1 VVYAAKGTDPDGNP
15 PTPDSAFM
23 VGSITKL
30 FTALVTLS
38 LVDEGLVDLDAPAI
52 DYVTRVPVPE
62 DVAVRHLLQHTSGIP
77 DYADDPSFWETVLED
92 PNRMW
97 TPEETV
103 ELIAGLEP
111 LSRPGSESHWSYSST
126 NYIVLGVLIEEVT
139 DRPFAEVL
147 RARIIEPLGMSSTYL
162 AGFEDGPGAFGAYV
176 SLSEQESVEPISF
189 DYTSKIATSA
199 WAAGGMV
206 STAPDLHTLFTA
218 LFDGQIVSADTL
230 AEMIGNPR
238 QTGLSVMGNYPDYGL
253 GIQIW
258 NRFGGRRV
266 EGLVGHDGWFAGYLT
281 LVAHAPETGMT
292 AFWVATNNWIDP
304 SPAYAAVAERVSGT
318 Q

>member
-1 VVYAAKGTDPDGNP
+1 
-15 PTPDSAFM
+15 
-23 VGSITKL
+23 L
-30 FTALVTLS
+30 
-38 LVDEGLVDLDAPAI
+38 
-52 DYVTRVPVPE
+52 R
-62 DVAVRHLLQHTSGIP
+62 
-77 DYADDPSFWETVLED
+77 
-92 PNRMW
+92 
-97 TPEETV
+97 
-103 ELIAGLEP
+103 
-111 LSRPGSESHWSYSST
+111 YSNT

-176 SLSEQESVEPISF
+176 SLSEQEPAEPINF
-189 DYTSKIATSA
+189 DYTPIATSA
-199 WAAGGMV
+199 WAAGGIV

-218 LFDGQIVSADTL
+218 LFDGQIVSANSL

-253 GIQIW
+253 GIQVW

-266 EGLVGHDGWFAGYLT
+266 EGLVGHDGWIVGYLT
-281 LVAHAPETGMT
+281 LVAYAPETGMT
-292 AFWVATNNWIDP
+292 AFWVATPNWIDP